1 MADSES
7 KVIEQQP
14 GVAQQQNQNESGK
27 SPAAQ
32 QQNAA
37 SKQVIGELI
46 YFCNFSIYRRWR

>member
-14 GVAQQQNQNESGK
+14 GAAQQQIQNETSGP
-27 SPAAQ
+27 PAIQ

-37 SKQVIGELI
+37 SKQVIGE
-46 YFCNFSIYRRWR
+46 